1 MKALAI
7 DIVKKFLFI
16 NKINVL
22 YILCSVF
29 FWVCI
34 LVHITS
40 DVEQFISSWGL
51 DVKGIRLY
59 FGANPVFMWIFCIL
73 LYLSSLVIVAI
84 NFPFK
89 EHQQRWY
96 ILVIFIVSLYIW
108 AYGICWGVIGGSLSI
123 LAGLYAS
130 FVIFYGRKVYGYER
144 IAKENGRKLEIIKVP
159 VYGSVG
165 NSSKGSNSIKENVE
179 NIKKNMENVAND
191 IKNIKRIRPESV
203 GKYKRKR
210 MSEAEISER
219 RKKYSPIFPSN
230 HHIKAGD
237 VAFSGKV
244 YIIKSIWWV
253 PCGYLICIAAIAIL
267 GFILGIIGFVIPPSK
282 G

>member
-22 YILCSVF
+22 YVLCSVF

-40 DVEQFISSWGL
+40 DVEQIISSWGL

-59 FGANPVFMWIFCIL
+59 VGANSVFMWIFCIL

-89 EHQQRWY
+89 EQQQRWY
-96 ILVIFIVSLYIW
+96 ILVTFIVSLYIW
-108 AYGICWGVIGGSLSI
+108 AYGFCWGAIGGFLSI

-159 VYGSVG
+159 VYGGAG
-165 NSSKGSNSIKENVE
+165 NSSKDSNSIKE
-179 NIKKNMENVAND
+179 
-191 IKNIKRIRPESV
+191 IRPESV

-219 RKKYSPIFPSN
+219 RKKYSPFFPSN
-230 HHIKAGD
+230 HHIKDDD

-253 PCGYLICIAAIAIL
+253 PCGYLAWVLTIAGGGI
-267 GFILGIIGFVIPPSK
+267 FLGIIGFVIPPSK
-282 G
+282 N